1 MKSFRQYNEELAEAV
16 DNWVVTVAKPVNKL
30 KKGAEQKVK
39 ARSAFEAIN
48 KANYCF
54 CIVRCFSFLF
64 VLNSESVISAM
75 PYFIKHTFDEHLCL
89 LLKHL

>member
-48 KANYCF
+48 KKALDQSQC
-54 CIVRCFSFLF
+54 VKLVST
-64 VLNSESVISAM
+64 ISKIYA
-75 PYFIKHTFDEHLCL
+75 YI
-89 LLKHL
+89 

>member
-48 KANYCF
+48 KAMKLWGDPALKAAPMNS
-54 CIVRCFSFLF
+54 FSIQKEGFRPVPMF
-64 VLNSESVISAM
+64 EDMSIE
-75 PYFIKHTFDEHLCL
+75 TFA
-89 LLKHL
+89 KFYS